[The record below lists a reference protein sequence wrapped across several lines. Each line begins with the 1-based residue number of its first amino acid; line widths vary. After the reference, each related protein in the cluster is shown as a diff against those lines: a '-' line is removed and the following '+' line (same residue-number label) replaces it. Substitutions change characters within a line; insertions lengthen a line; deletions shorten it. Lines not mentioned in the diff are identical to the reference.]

1 MFVRNRGCAPVC
13 VEFKSVHLYFLLVH
27 FSIHFHAS
35 WSQFLFT
42 HLKKSKTVC
51 KVFCNNVWMSAN
63 SHVNPELDPFL
74 LQTIIHCFYWF
85 LGDFFSPSV
94 ICKCFFWLFLLD
106 FQTAF
111 WYFYLKQCK
120 LFPWCLDD
128 HSLQLCASCMLK
140 KNICLYW
147 WLLIMWV
154 CMCNIFLSLNKFAIL

>member
-13 VEFKSVHLYFLLVH
+13 VELNQSTFSSSEFTSPSIFMHPEVNSSLRIWKS
-27 FSIHFHAS
+27 
-35 WSQFLFT
+35 Q
-42 HLKKSKTVC
+42 KTVC

-74 LQTIIHCFYWF
+74 LQTIIHCFYCF

-94 ICKCFFWLFLLD
+94 ICKKFFCLFLLD

-154 CMCNIFLSLNKFAIL
+154 CMCNIFLSWNKFAIL